1 MSSEFKATT
10 FPRRDLLKAGGALII
25 GFSCGSPLFAQAQD
39 AVGFVA
45 GPDQPD
51 PNRLDTWLA
60 IHADNTAT
68 IFFGFVELGQ
78 GASTALLQIAAEELD
93 LGMSQVKSV
102 RVETHSA
109 PNQGGT
115 VAGSAIM
122 RGGPRVRAAA
132 AEARLALLTLAS
144 KKLNAPVD
152 RLAVSKG
159 VCRRQP
165 ETVGHVWPTRGR

>member
-25 GFSCGSPLFAQAQD
+25 GFSCGGPLFAQQLD
-39 AVGFVA
+39 AVGFIA

-51 PNRLDTWLA
+51 PNRLNTWLA

-68 IFFGFVELGQ
+68 IYFGFVELGQ

-93 LGMSQVKSV
+93 LEMSQVKSV

-115 VAGSAIM
+115 VAGLSLI
-122 RGGPRVRAAA
+122 
-132 AEARLALLTLAS
+132 
-144 KKLNAPVD
+144 
-152 RLAVSKG
+152 
-159 VCRRQP
+159 
-165 ETVGHVWPTRGR
+165 HI